1 MKQSIKF
8 HGVVVLLFLLIS
20 SFSTTTSGGRVLLEK
35 QGEDQHDD
43 TNHIN
48 ELPKTNLLELEEKD
62 TWKLMGMEDCDGSGD
77 EKEEECSKRRMILE
91 AHLDYIYTQQHK
103 P

>member
-8 HGVVVLLFLLIS
+8 HGVLVLLFLLIS
-20 SFSTTTSGGRVLLEK
+20 SFSKSDGRILLEK

-43 TNHIN
+43 TNLIN

-62 TWKLMGMEDCDGSGD
+62 TWKLMGMEDCDESGD
-77 EKEEECSKRRMILE
+77 EKEEECLKRRMISE
-91 AHLDYIYTQQHK
+91 AHLDYIYTQHHK